1 MEGKKGVPIGRG
13 RWVKCNQQSK
23 RSKVEAIRIINN
35 DATRGRCRG
44 GYSETRKIRVGYGCR
59 RR

>member
-23 RSKVEAIRIINN
+23 RSKGEAIRIINTN
-35 DATRGRCRG
+35 ATGVTVN
-44 GYSETRKIRVGYGCR
+44 GYRADKSKKN
-59 RR
+59 